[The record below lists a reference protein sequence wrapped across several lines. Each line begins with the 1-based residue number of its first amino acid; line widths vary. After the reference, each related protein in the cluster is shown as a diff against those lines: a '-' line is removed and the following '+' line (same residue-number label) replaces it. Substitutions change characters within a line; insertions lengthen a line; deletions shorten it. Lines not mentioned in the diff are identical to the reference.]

1 MHPLRRGERIKSMQ
15 IPDINLDA
23 ITDPTTRQIVGQLLN
38 LIETLAAENAALRVE
53 VQQLRDENARLKGG
67 SAKPDVKPPMP
78 PAPPDHSSEAERR
91 TRTPRGKPKK
101 NATLTITREQRCLV
115 DPATLPPD
123 AVRHDTAEVIVQ
135 DLVLQPEV
143 IRFVREVW
151 LVPST
156 GQTITAPLPH
166 GYHGGF
172 GPHIRALTLTLGHA
186 ANVSQPAL
194 LTFFQDAGVAIGTG
208 TIARWL
214 ADHTGEW
221 HDEALAIH
229 HAGLASSDW
238 QATDQTSTRV
248 DGQNEVCHVLG
259 NACFTSYHT
268 RPGGTRQDVLA
279 VLWGQEPVFRLN
291 DDALAWLAVTSLRPS
306 VQRHLMEVLPWDTD
320 VSAVELTARLA
331 DGAVQLNT
339 QHRQQVW
346 DALAVAAY
354 HAQTDVPIV
363 HWLLS
368 DDATVYHDITDA
380 HALCWV
386 HDGRHYA
393 KLSPV
398 VPHHQ
403 SLLADFRRD
412 YWGFYRELV
421 AYREAPSVA
430 ERTRLSTAFDA
441 LVAQRTG
448 YQDLDARIAKTAYNR
463 DLLLAVLEHPELP
476 VHNNAMELAARRRV
490 RKRDVSFGPQSRGG
504 ARAWDTFQTISATAA
519 KLGVRLYH
527 YLRDRLLQPDTTP
540 SLAERI
546 EEWSR
551 TAALR
556 SA

>member
-1 MHPLRRGERIKSMQ
+1 MP
-15 IPDINLDA
+15 IPDVNLDA
-23 ITDPTTRQIVGQLLN
+23 IPDPATRHLVGQLLN

-67 SAKPDVKPPMP
+67 SAKPDVKPPVP

-91 TRTPRGKPKK
+91 TRTPRAKPKK
-101 NATLTITREQRCLV
+101 NASLTITREQRCVV

-123 AVRHDTAEVIVQ
+123 AIRHDTAEVIVQ
-135 DLVLQPEV
+135 DLLLQPEV

-156 GQTITAPLPH
+156 GQTITAPLPD

-214 ADHTGEW
+214 ADHTGQW

-229 HAGLASSDW
+229 RAGLTSSDW

-291 DDALAWLAVTSLRPS
+291 DDALAWLAGTSLSPRL
-306 VQRHLMEVLPWDTD
+306 QARLLLLLPWERDL
-320 VSAVELTARLA
+320 SAAELARRLE
-331 DGAVQLNT
+331 DGGVQLRA
-339 QHRQQVW
+339 QQRQQVA
-346 DALAVAAY
+346 DALAIAAY
-354 HAQTDVPIV
+354 HAQTAVPIV
-363 HWLLS
+363 RWLLS

-403 SLLADFRRD
+403 ALLADFRRE
-412 YWGFYRELV
+412 YWAFYREVV
-421 AYREAPSVA
+421 AYRAAPSVA
-430 ERTRLSTAFDA
+430 ERTRLSAAFDE

-448 YQDLDARIAKTAYNR
+448 YQELDARIAKTAANR
-463 DLLLAVLEHPELP
+463 ELLLAVLAHPVLP
-476 VHNNAMELAARRRV
+476 THNNDMELAARRRV
-490 RKRDVSFGPQSRGG
+490 RKRDVSFGPQSRAG
-504 ARAWDTFQTISATAA
+504 ARAWDSFQTISATAT
-519 KLGVRLYH
+519 KLGVRLYQ
-527 YLRDRLLQPDTTP
+527 YLCDRLLQPETTP

-546 EEWSR
+546 GERSR
-551 TAALR
+551 TAALP
-556 SA
+556 ST

>member
-1 MHPLRRGERIKSMQ
+1 MQPSQPRERITSMQ
-15 IPDINLDA
+15 IPEVNLDA
-23 ITDPTTRQIVGQLLN
+23 IPDPATRQVMGQLLN
-38 LIETLAAENAALRVE
+38 LIETLAADNAALRLQ

-67 SAKPDVKPPMP
+67 SAKPDIKPPLP
-78 PAPPDHSSEAERR
+78 PSPPNHSSEVERR
-91 TRTPRGKPKK
+91 SPKPRHKPKK
-101 NATLTITREQRCLV
+101 NATLTITREQRCVV

-123 AVRHDTAEVIVQ
+123 AIRHGTSEVIVQ

-151 LVPST
+151 LAPST
-156 GQTITAPLPH
+156 GQTITAPLPD
-166 GYHGGF
+166 GYSGGF
-172 GPHIRALTLTLGHA
+172 GPHIRALSVSLGHA

-214 ADHTGEW
+214 ADHTGQW
-221 HDEALAIH
+221 HDEAVAIH
-229 HAGLASSDW
+229 RAGLKSSDW

-291 DDALAWLAVTSLRPS
+291 DDALAWLAVTSLSPS
-306 VQRHLMEVLPWDTD
+306 VQRRLMQVLPWD
-320 VSAVELTARLA
+320 SAMTAAELTARLA
-331 DGAVQLNT
+331 DGAVRLSP
-339 QHRQQVW
+339 QHRQQVG

-354 HAQTDVPIV
+354 HAQTEVPIV
-363 HWLLS
+363 RWLLS
-368 DDATVYHDITDA
+368 DDAAVYHDITDA

-393 KLSPV
+393 KLNPV

-403 SLLADFRRD
+403 TLLADFRRD
-412 YWGFYRELV
+412 YWAFYRELV
-421 AYREAPSVA
+421 VYRAEPTAN
-430 ERTRLSTAFDA
+430 ERTRLSRAFDR
-441 LVAQRTG
+441 LVARRTG
-448 YQDLDARIAKTAYNR
+448 YEELDARIGKTAYNR
-463 DLLLAVLEHPELP
+463 ELLLLVLEHAELP
-476 VHNNAMELAARRRV
+476 LHNNAMELAARRRV
-490 RKRDVSFGPQSRGG
+490 RKRDVSFGPQSRAG
-504 ARAWDTFQTISATAA
+504 AQAWDTFQTISATAA

-527 YLRDRLLQPDTTP
+527 YLCDRLQHSPTTP

-546 EEWSR
+546 GERSLTVASS
-551 TAALR
+551 TA
-556 SA
+556 

>member
-1 MHPLRRGERIKSMQ
+1 MQ

-23 ITDPTTRQIVGQLLN
+23 IPDLGTRQVVGHLLN

-67 SAKPDVKPPMP
+67 SGKPDVKPPVP
-78 PAPPDHSSEAERR
+78 LAPPDHSSEVERR
-91 TRTPRGKPKK
+91 TRTPRGKPNK
-101 NATLTITREQRCLV
+101 NATLIITREQRCVV
-115 DPATLPPD
+115 DPATLPPE
-123 AVRHDTAEVIVQ
+123 AIRHDTAEVIVQ
-135 DLVLQPEV
+135 DLLLVPEV

-156 GQTITAPLPH
+156 GQTITAPLPD

-214 ADHTGEW
+214 RDHTGQW
-221 HDEALAIH
+221 HSEAVAIH
-229 HAGLASSDW
+229 RAGLASSDW
-238 QATDQTSTRV
+238 QATDQTATRV

-259 NACFTSYHT
+259 NSCFTSYHT

-291 DDALAWLAVTSLRPS
+291 DDALAWLAVTTLRPT
-306 VQRHLMEVLPWDTD
+306 VLRCLMQVLPWDTT
-320 VSAVELTARLA
+320 LTAEDLTTRLA
-331 DGAVQLNT
+331 TGAVRLTPQ
-339 QHRQQVW
+339 QRQQVW

-354 HAQTDVPIV
+354 HAQTDVPVV

-403 SLLADFRRD
+403 RLLTDFRRD
-412 YWGFYRELV
+412 YWDFYRELV
-421 AYREAPSVA
+421 VYQA
-430 ERTRLSTAFDA
+430 EPTATDRLRLSRAFDA
-441 LVAQRTG
+441 LVALRTG
-448 YQDLDARIAKTAYNR
+448 YQELDARIAKTASNR
-463 DLLLAVLEHPELP
+463 ELLLAVLEHPELP
-476 VHNNAMELAARRRV
+476 LHNNAMELAARRRV

-504 ARAWDTFQTISATAA
+504 AQAWDTFQTIGATAA

-527 YLRDRLLQPDTTP
+527 YLCDRLQHPTTTP
-540 SLAERI
+540 SLAARI
-546 EEWSR
+546 EERSR
-551 TAALR
+551 TAAF
-556 SA
+556 SAL

>member
-1 MHPLRRGERIKSMQ
+1 MP
-15 IPDINLDA
+15 IPDVNLDA
-23 ITDPTTRQIVGQLLN
+23 IPDPATRHLVGQLLN

-67 SAKPDVKPPMP
+67 SGKPDVKPPVP

-101 NATLTITREQRCLV
+101 NATLIVTREQRCVV
-115 DPATLPPD
+115 DPATLPLD
-123 AVRHDTAEVIVQ
+123 AIRHATAEVLVQ

-156 GQTITAPLPH
+156 GQTITAPLPD

-172 GPHIRALTLTLGHA
+172 GPHIRALTVTLGHG

-214 ADHTGEW
+214 GDHTGQW
-221 HDEALAIH
+221 RAEALAIH
-229 HAGLASSDW
+229 RAGLVSGDW
-238 QATDQTSTRV
+238 QATDQTATRV

-259 NACFTSYHT
+259 NTCFTSYHT
-268 RPGGTRQDVLA
+268 RPGGARQDVLA

-291 DDALAWLAVTSLRPS
+291 DDALAWLAVTTLRPT
-306 VQRHLMEVLPWDTD
+306 VPQRLLQVLPWDTD
-320 VSAVELTARLA
+320 MAAAELTTRLA
-331 DGAVQLNT
+331 DGAVRLNT
-339 QHRQQVW
+339 QQRQQVW

-354 HAQTDVPIV
+354 HAQTDVPV
-363 HWLLS
+363 VRWLLS
-368 DDATVYHDITDA
+368 DDAAVYHDITDA

-403 SLLADFRRD
+403 RLLADFRRD
-412 YWGFYRELV
+412 YWAFYRELV
-421 AYREAPSVA
+421 AYRAEPTAP
-430 ERTRLSTAFDA
+430 ERTRLSGAFDA

-463 DLLLAVLEHPELP
+463 DLLLAVLAHPDLP
-476 VHNNAMELAARRRV
+476 LHNNAMELAARRRV
-490 RKRDVSFGPQSRGG
+490 RKRDVSFGPQSRAG
-504 ARAWDTFQTISATAA
+504 AQAWDTFQTIGATAA

-527 YLRDRLLQPDTTP
+527 YLCDRLRHPTTTP
-540 SLAERI
+540 SLADRIGER
-546 EEWSR
+546 SL
-551 TAALR
+551 TAAL
-556 SA
+556 SAA